1 MTRKE
6 QGSANATIIGNRK
19 LRDSS
24 SKVIFED
31 NTLSSQFLRDYADLD
46 ILRHIKPEDV
56 EDVSA
61 FTDLSAKGLEN
72 ILRET
77 PDYLLGK
84 IADVLRALLYRME
97 LPENTVEDTVAKI
110 KERKMGILFEN
121 IKMNIPEEK
130 RKAEIAR
137 REKEIIE
144 GEIKVIQ
151 REKEVIQREKEVIQ
165 QERDIYKCAFDMM
178 RQGCSDEVLVESLM
192 REFSL
197 DEEQVRDIV
206 CLHQRN
212 STI

>member
-1 MTRKE
+1 M
-6 QGSANATIIGNRK
+6 
-19 LRDSS
+19 
-24 SKVIFED
+24 
-31 NTLSSQFLRDYADLD
+31 
-46 ILRHIKPEDV
+46 
-56 EDVSA
+56 
-61 FTDLSAKGLEN
+61 
-72 ILRET
+72 
-77 PDYLLGK
+77 
-84 IADVLRALLYRME
+84 VLQ
-97 LPENTVEDTVAKI
+97 K
-110 KERKMGILFEN
+110 KRKMGILFEN

-144 GEIKVIQ
+144 GEIK
-151 REKEVIQREKEVIQ
+151 VIQREKEVIQ